1 MKTNEQNPLLD
12 LLDYFKEVPLFLGL
26 SEIQTKTLIK
36 EMKKKKIAA
45 GDFIIHEGDKENCL
59 YILIKGEVE
68 ISKSLVLPQWIQS
81 GQKQEKSLLRLSEKH
96 RPFFGEMAMFSD
108 QRERSASITAVTPC
122 TIALLNQENLEK
134 VLNEDPTAGL
144 IVYKNIAS
152 VLAARL
158 IKANKDILKL
168 TTAFT
173 LALEG

>member
-1 MKTNEQNPLLD
+1 MKTNEPNQLLD
-12 LLDYFKEVPLFLGL
+12 LLGYFKEVPLFKGL
-26 SEIQTKTLIK
+26 SETRIKKIIKKMTKQ
-36 EMKKKKIAA
+36 KIAA
-45 GDFIIHEGDKENCL
+45 GDFIIHEGDKENSL

-122 TIALLNQENLEK
+122 TIAVLSLESLEN
-134 VLNEDPTAGL
+134 VINDDPVTGT
-144 IVYKNIAS
+144 IIYKNIAS

>member
-1 MKTNEQNPLLD
+1 MKTNEQNQLKD
-12 LLDYFKEVPLFLGL
+12 LLSYFKKVSLFAEL
-26 SEIQTKTLIK
+26 SEAQIKTIIEK
-36 EMKKKKIAA
+36 MKKQKIAA
-45 GDFIIHEGDKENCL
+45 GDFIIHEGDKENSL

-81 GQKQEKSLLRLSEKH
+81 GQKQEKSLLRLSEKYH
-96 RPFFGEMAMFSD
+96 PFFGEMAMFSD

-122 TIALLNQENLEK
+122 TIAVISLENLETIIEK
-134 VLNEDPTAGL
+134 DPVTGT
-144 IVYKNIAS
+144 IIYKNIAS

>member
-1 MKTNEQNPLLD
+1 MKTNEQNQLLD
-12 LLDYFKEVPLFLGL
+12 LLDYFKEVPLFSGF
-26 SEIQTKTLIK
+26 SETQIKTMIR
-36 EMKKKKIAA
+36 EMEKQKIVA
-45 GDFIIHEGDKENCL
+45 GDFIIHEGDKENSL

-68 ISKSLVLPQWIQS
+68 VSKSLVLPQWIQS
-81 GQKQEKSLLRLSEKH
+81 GQKQEKSLLRLTEKH

-122 TIALLNQENLEK
+122 IIAVLNQESLEK
-134 VLNEDPTAGL
+134 VLDKDPAAGL
-144 IVYKNIAS
+144 IIYKNIAS

>member
-1 MKTNEQNPLLD
+1 MKENEAKQLID
-12 LLDYFKEVPLFLGL
+12 LLNYFKEVHLFKGL
-26 SEIQTKTLIK
+26 SESQIK
-36 EMKKKKIAA
+36 KIIKKMIRQKIAA
-45 GDFIIHEGDKENCL
+45 GDFIIHEGDKESSL

-108 QRERSASITAVTPC
+108 QPERSASITAVTPC
-122 TIALLNQENLEK
+122 TIAVLSLESLEA
-134 VLNEDPTAGL
+134 VINDDPVTGM

>member
-1 MKTNEQNPLLD
+1 MKENEAKQLID
-12 LLDYFKEVPLFLGL
+12 LLNYFKEVPLFKGL
-26 SEIQTKTLIK
+26 SESQIK
-36 EMKKKKIAA
+36 KIIKKMIRQKIAA
-45 GDFIIHEGDKENCL
+45 GDFIIHEGDKESSL

-108 QRERSASITAVTPC
+108 QPERSASITAVTPC
-122 TIALLNQENLEK
+122 TIAVLSLESLEA
-134 VLNEDPTAGL
+134 VINDDPVTGM

>member
-1 MKTNEQNPLLD
+1 MKTNESNQLLD
-12 LLDYFKEVPLFLGL
+12 LLDYFKEVPLFKGL
-26 SEIQTKTLIK
+26 SEEQIK
-36 EMKKKKIAA
+36 NIINKMRKQKIAA
-45 GDFIIHEGDKENCL
+45 GDFIIHEGDKENSL

-108 QRERSASITAVTPC
+108 EPERSASITAVTPC
-122 TIALLNQENLEK
+122 TIAVLKMEALEEAI
-134 VLNEDPTAGL
+134 NDDPVTGMV
-144 IVYKNIAS
+144 IYKNIAS

-158 IKANKDILKL
+158 VKANKDILKL